1 MTAERKRRSEM
12 KSFDRQKKK
21 KKRGGDLACS
31 VGSQSP
37 GVKLGKSE

>member
-1 MTAERKRRSEM
+1 M

-21 KKRGGDLACS
+21 KKRGGGDLACS